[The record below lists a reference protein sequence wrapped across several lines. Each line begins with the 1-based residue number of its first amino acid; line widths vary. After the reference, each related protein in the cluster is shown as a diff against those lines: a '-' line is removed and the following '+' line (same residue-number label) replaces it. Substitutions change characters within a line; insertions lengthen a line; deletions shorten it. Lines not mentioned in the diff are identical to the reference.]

1 VAGAAEEGGLMN
13 EILWYASRATGVVSI
28 VLLTAVLVLGLR
40 TSGRRRPHGESATVV
55 VALHRSLSLGMT
67 VFLAVHIFTAI
78 VETYVSIDL
87 VSAVLPFTSGYE
99 PLWVGL
105 GTLAFDI
112 LVAVVV
118 TSVLRH
124 RLAERTWRRV
134 HILSFALWPLAVV
147 HGIALGTTDQSL
159 LRATTIVC
167 GVVGLL
173 AIGWRLTTTHL
184 DRQRREVV
192 AAQEWS

>member
-1 VAGAAEEGGLMN
+1 MN

-28 VLLTAVLVLGLR
+28 VLLTVVLVLGLV
-40 TSGRRRPHGESATVV
+40 TSGRRRPHGESATVI
-55 VALHRSLSLGMT
+55 VALHRSLSLGMS
-67 VFLAVHIFTAI
+67 VFLGVHILTAI

-105 GTLAFDI
+105 GTLACDVF
-112 LVAVVV
+112 VAIVV

-134 HILSFALWPLAVV
+134 HLLSFGMWPLALV
-147 HGIALGTTDQSL
+147 HGVALGTSDQSL
-159 LRATTIVC
+159 LRATTIAC
-167 GVVGLL
+167 GVIGL
-173 AIGWRLTTTHL
+173 AVIGWRFTTTHL